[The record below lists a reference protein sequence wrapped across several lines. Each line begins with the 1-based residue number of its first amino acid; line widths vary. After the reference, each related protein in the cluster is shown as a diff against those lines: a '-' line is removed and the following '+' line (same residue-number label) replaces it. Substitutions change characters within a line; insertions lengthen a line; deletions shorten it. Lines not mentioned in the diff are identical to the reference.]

1 MEAGVVSAVTSKK
14 GEMKSMPNPPNLS
27 LTRRAALGSFV
38 GAAASFPG
46 LAQAQQEW
54 PQVVAAARR
63 EGRVVFY
70 CNLQPNGIEPLLQAF
85 REANPGIRT
94 EYIRL
99 GSAPLIERFQTEFN
113 AGRNL
118 CDALITFPDERFDE
132 GLKVGWAARWSPPEI
147 AHFDPSIIREGAGF
161 ALHQSRECIIWNR
174 NLVRDADAP
183 KEWED
188 LMDPRWRGRIGMN
201 PPWRSVSVQQI
212 VAYWEDIGIRDAAE
226 RLRTN
231 QVRFFEGSGGI
242 IQAVIRGDVRVA
254 HLTDLPLNPLLED
267 GAPVGFVYP
276 RSGTTTSSG
285 VIMVAERAP
294 NPNAGRVLV
303 NWLMT
308 LPGQEALQR
317 LGGLPVTRRG
327 APPLTK
333 IPATSQLPK
342 VVNGEDILTPE
353 RQTRIVSHWRTVFGV
368 R

>member
-1 MEAGVVSAVTSKK
+1 MSKPMLL
-14 GEMKSMPNPPNLS
+14 GPGA
-27 LTRRAALGSFV
+27 TRRGVLGMMI
-38 GAAASFPG
+38 GTAASFPAA
-46 LAQAQQEW
+46 AQSPQEW
-54 PQVVAAARR
+54 SQIIAAARR

-118 CDALITFPDERFDE
+118 CDALITFPDDRFDE
-132 GLKVGWAARWSPPEI
+132 GLRSGWAARWSPPELTN
-147 AHFDPSIIREGAGF
+147 FDASIIREGVGF

-212 VAYWEDIGIRDAAE
+212 VAYWEDLGIRDAAE
-226 RLRTN
+226 RLRAN

-242 IQAVIRGDVRVA
+242 IQAVVRGDVRVA

-294 NPNAGRVLV
+294 NPNAARVFV

-308 LPGQEALQR
+308 ASGQEALQR

-342 VVNGEDILTPE
+342 VVNGEDVLTPE
-353 RQTRIVSHWRTVFGV
+353 RQARIVSHWRSVFGV

>member
-1 MEAGVVSAVTSKK
+1 MDAQHRAG
-14 GEMKSMPNPPNLS
+14 LS
-27 LTRRAALGSFV
+27 RRALMASAMGV
-38 GAAASFPG
+38 AVAGGAAA
-46 LAQAQQEW
+46 QQTEDW
-54 PQVVAAARR
+54 AQVVAGARR

-70 CNLQPNGIEPLLQAF
+70 CNLQPNGIEPLLQQF

-113 AGRNL
+113 AGRHL
-118 CDALITFPDERFDE
+118 SDVLITFPDERFDE
-132 GLKVGWAARWSPPEI
+132 GLRNGWAARWTPPELPN
-147 AHFDPSIIREGAGF
+147 FDRSIVREGVGF

-174 NLVRDADAP
+174 NLVRENDAP

-188 LMDPRWRGRIGMN
+188 LMDPRWRGRVGMN

-226 RLRTN
+226 RLRAN
-231 QVRFFEGSGGI
+231 QVRFFEGSGGS
-242 IQAVIRGDVRVA
+242 QAVVRGDIRVA
-254 HLTDLPLNPLLED
+254 HLTDLPLNPLLDD
-267 GAPVGFVYP
+267 GAPLGFVYP

-285 VIMVAERAP
+285 VIIAAARAP
-294 NPNAGRVLV
+294 NPNASKVLV

-308 LPGQEALQR
+308 ERGQEALQR
-317 LGGLPVTRRG
+317 FGGLPVTRKG

-333 IPATSQLPK
+333 IPATAQLPK
-342 VVNGEDILTPE
+342 VVDGESILTPE